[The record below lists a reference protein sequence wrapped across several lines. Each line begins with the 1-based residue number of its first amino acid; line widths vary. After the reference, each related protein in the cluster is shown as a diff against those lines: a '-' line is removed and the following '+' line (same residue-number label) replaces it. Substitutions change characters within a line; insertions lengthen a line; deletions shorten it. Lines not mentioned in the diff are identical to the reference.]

1 MRWWRALSHFAYS
14 TVSPPRRSRTGIPG
28 SAWWNAATQPPHGV
42 EIGLTYFAPNKNSE
56 QMLHLIIAKRLGAT
70 RGRPDKD
77 ERRAY
82 GSRVCGYKCLRFTI
96 SVVSECSCSSSSANY
111 EFVFRCRALH
121 PGRECAVLSE
131 DQTRDKE
138 NSQVVQS
145 LDGSG
150 RQ

>member
-1 MRWWRALSHFAYS
+1 MRASE
-14 TVSPPRRSRTGIPG
+14 G
-28 SAWWNAATQPPHGV
+28 
-42 EIGLTYFAPNKNSE
+42 APDMAGEFLKLPLAGPIRPTRPIRPANK
-56 QMLHLIIAKRLGAT
+56 QTHKGQ
-70 RGRPDKD
+70 